1 MDSRSPRNLEELRQK
16 YVEIIQMGYQKRF
29 GVRSLKILKKMLDS
43 PAEAA
48 VKSISEIAAE
58 HETNTSTVTRLAQRL
73 GFKGFP
79 GYQHIFR
86 QHLKEGPHYYSAQV
100 KTFLQSA
107 HSRTES
113 DDSTLQQVV
122 HKEWGNVMATLES
135 HNQNKF
141 EEVVD
146 LIIEAEHVCILGLRS
161 VYSLAFY
168 LAYYLSLIR
177 NNVVALGK
185 PGHSLAEDLAPLGRG
200 DLLLAIS
207 VRPYTKDTVAACR
220 EVKRQGTDLVTIT
233 DTYSSPLAAETEN
246 TLIASG
252 EGPYFFNPLTSAV
265 IYVEALLSEVVKSL
279 GNEAVMKLKRVEKL
293 FERMEIEAEC

>member
-1 MDSRSPRNLEELRQK
+1 MNRRSPRNLEELRQK
-16 YVEIIQMGYQKRF
+16 YVEIVQKGYQKRF

-48 VKSISEIAAE
+48 VKSISEIATE

-79 GYQHIFR
+79 GYQRIFR
-86 QHLKEGPHYYSAQV
+86 QYLKEGPHYYSAQV
-100 KTFLQSA
+100 KTFLQST
-107 HSRTES
+107 HSGTETN
-113 DDSTLQQVV
+113 DSSLQQVV
-122 HKEWGNVMATLES
+122 HQEWGNVMATLE
-135 HNQNKF
+135 NYNKNRF

-146 LIIEAEHVCILGLRS
+146 LIIGAEHVCILGLRS

-185 PGHSLAEDLAPLGRG
+185 PGHSLAEDLAPLKRG
-200 DLLLAIS
+200 DLLVAIS
-207 VRPYTKDTVAACR
+207 VRPYTKDTVVACR

-233 DTYSSPLAAETEN
+233 DTYSSPLAAETHN

-252 EGPYFFNPLTSAV
+252 KGPYFFNPLTSAV
-265 IYVEALLSEVVKSL
+265 IYVETLLTEVVKSL
-279 GNEAVMKLKRVEKL
+279 GDEAVVKLKRVETL
-293 FERMEIEAEC
+293 FEKMEIEVEG

>member
-1 MDSRSPRNLEELRQK
+1 MNSKSPRNLEELRQK
-16 YVEIIQMGYQKRF
+16 YVEIIQKGCRKRF

-43 PAEAA
+43 PIEAA

-58 HETNTSTVTRLAQRL
+58 HETTTSTVTRLAQRL
-73 GFKGFP
+73 GFRGFRD
-79 GYQHIFR
+79 YQNIFR
-86 QHLKEGPHYYSAQV
+86 QHVKEGPHYYSAQV
-100 KTFLQSA
+100 KTFLQTV
-107 HSRTES
+107 HSRTET
-113 DDSTLQQVV
+113 DDSTLQQIV
-122 HKEWGNVMATLES
+122 HEEWGNVLATLES
-135 HNQNKF
+135 HDKNRF
-141 EEVVD
+141 EEAVD
-146 LIIEAEHVCILGLRS
+146 LIIKAEHVCILGLRS

-185 PGHSLAEDLAPLGRG
+185 PGHSLAEDLAFLGRG

-233 DTYSSPLAAETEN
+233 DAYSSPLAAETKN

-252 EGPYFFNPLTSAV
+252 KGPYFFNPLTSAV
-265 IYVEALLSEVVKSL
+265 IYAEALLSEVVKSL
-279 GNEAVMKLKRVEKL
+279 GSEAIMKLKRIEKL
-293 FERMEIEAEC
+293 FERMEIEAEG